1 MSEGARVAVVGA
13 TGFVGRSLC
22 EALERRGHRPVA
34 VRAPR
39 LSSSARD
46 AAGLVAEMGR
56 TDVAPEVIRLRE
68 AFATCQ
74 VVVNAAGLATAT
86 AAAQGALIGANALMP
101 AVVAEA
107 APAGRR
113 LVHVSSAAVQGR
125 RPVLDESRE
134 CSPFSPYSESKALGE
149 QVMHRRRPDAVCFRP
164 TSVHGPGRRVT
175 RSLVRLLGSPAASV
189 AGAGDRPTPQV
200 LVGNVADAV
209 AFVATTDEEVPGV
222 VLHPWEGLTTS
233 GLVRLLGGR
242 DPRHVPT
249 PVARAIVGAAYVAG
263 KGVERSAAVARR
275 LEMLW
280 FGQQQTQGWLEDR
293 WSPVD
298 GEQAWRELR

>member
-1 MSEGARVAVVGA
+1 MSGGARVAVVGA
-13 TGFVGRSLC
+13 TGFVGRSVC
-22 EALERRGHRPVA
+22 EALEQRGHQPVA

-46 AAGLVAEMGR
+46 AAGLAAELGR
-56 TDVAPEVIRLRE
+56 TDVASELTRLRE
-68 AFATCQ
+68 AFATCHA
-74 VVVNAAGLATAT
+74 VVNAAGLATAT
-86 AAAQGALIGANALMP
+86 GGAHDALIGANALTP
-101 AVVAEA
+101 EVVAEA
-107 APAGRR
+107 VPTGRR

-134 CSPFSPYSESKALGE
+134 CSPFSPYSESKRLGE
-149 QVMHRRRPDAVCFRP
+149 QVMHRRGPDAVCFRP

-189 AGAGDRPTPQV
+189 AGRGDRPTPQV

-222 VLHPWEGLTTS
+222 VLQPWGGLTTS
-233 GLVRLLGGR
+233 GLVRLLGDR

-249 PVARAIVGAAYVAG
+249 GVARAIVGAAYAGG
-263 KGVERSAAVARR
+263 KGVERSAGVARR

-280 FGQQQTQGWLEDR
+280 FGQQQTQGWLANR